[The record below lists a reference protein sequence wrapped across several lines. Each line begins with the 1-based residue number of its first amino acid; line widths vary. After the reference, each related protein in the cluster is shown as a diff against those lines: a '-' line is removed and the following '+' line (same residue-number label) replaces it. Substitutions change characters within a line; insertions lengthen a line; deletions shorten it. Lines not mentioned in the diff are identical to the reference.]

1 MVEEM
6 KIWRKIEGGLFVLE
20 EDDIIAAIIA

>member
-6 KIWRKIEGGLFVLE
+6 KIWRKSEGDLFVLE
-20 EDDIIAAIIA
+20 EDDIIAVIIA